1 MFGKIIGFIMGAV
14 VLVCAVFGIMHF
26 GKVENNEMIQYNK
39 DKTSLTIALEENAT
53 TGYQWVQAAQDD
65 GIVKL
70 TEDKNIAQTKKAVT
84 GAPTTRVFTFKPVEE
99 GKTLLTFSYERSWE
113 NDPIRVVTISVE
125 VNSDMTV
132 SAELISDTNE

>member
-65 GIVKL
+65 GIV
-70 TEDKNIAQTKKAVT
+70 
-84 GAPTTRVFTFKPVEE
+84 TTLIGSFSQ
-99 GKTLLTFSYERSWE
+99 LLS
-113 NDPIRVVTISVE
+113 
-125 VNSDMTV
+125 
-132 SAELISDTNE
+132 